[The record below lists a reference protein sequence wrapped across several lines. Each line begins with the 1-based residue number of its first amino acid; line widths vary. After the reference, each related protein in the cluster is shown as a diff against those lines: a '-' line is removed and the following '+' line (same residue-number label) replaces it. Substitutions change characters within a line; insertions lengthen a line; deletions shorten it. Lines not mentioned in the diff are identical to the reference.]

1 MPTTT
6 CTVSTTWERSAAW
19 VEEWLAGRCRPLP
32 IGNIARPASLSP
44 TRRLTIRLTIRWCA
58 ILMLSVCLSVTS
70 AVYASN
76 EPDVGKAADHADT
89 LRDRITRIEA
99 SNTALQQQRQRLSNE
114 NRELKQRLQQSDL
127 FAELSQQIDAQ
138 MALLERLAAA
148 LDLNSTANIE
158 SSGQSADDA
167 LIDENA
173 RLQAELTA
181 SNRRLRL
188 LTEQFAIAH
197 RLRLDALAEA
207 AAARENSAELNARLR
222 QRQQAADEALMRAD
236 KAEKLHAALE
246 QENVRIST
254 ENERLSRD
262 LETARE
268 RQAEAMRRIIDLDR
282 QLADARAGAMP
293 ATISGDGAS
302 ATLKTTASEQQ
313 HVQTDVVNADASGH
327 VIYRVR
333 ADDTLSSISKKVYG
347 NTSAWTRIFEANRD
361 RLETPDD
368 LALGMPLIIP

>member
-1 MPTTT
+1 
-6 CTVSTTWERSAAW
+6 
-19 VEEWLAGRCRPLP
+19 
-32 IGNIARPASLSP
+32 
-44 TRRLTIRLTIRWCA
+44 
-58 ILMLSVCLSVTS
+58 MLSVCLSVTS

-188 LTEQFAIAH
+188 LTEQFAVAH